1 MQYNFK
7 EIEEK
12 WSTYWLNNKV
22 YKKMNDKFRPR
33 FFCLMSLTN
42 PNYKESH
49 INDYL
54 NYIKGDVLSRIKRM
68 QGYNVLFSPG
78 FQTFGLDGEK
88 YAIKT
93 CNSPFDYSKK
103 NVIKEIDILKKL
115 GLSFDYDLSLYT
127 SDPEIYK
134 WSQWL
139 FSKLYEKNLAKV
151 KDTDI
156 YFCDAL
162 KRVVGKNEVTMQ
174 NGLLKTIKDNFS
186 VSIRTVKQWY
196 IDLTDYNN
204 KLLKNIDKLDY
215 PTDIITDIKNII
227 GKKEGYNV
235 KLRIDGTN
243 MFFNSFLDRVDNLFG
258 ATFCLISPSSKYV
271 LDLTSEDGYNDVLEY
286 LKENR
291 EKEISGIFTGSF
303 AINPVNGK
311 LLPIWVSN
319 YFVDEYDNEFK
330 ICVPSTD
337 EFDFEFAANYGLDI
351 IPIID
356 FEEVPYSGNG
366 IHINSDFATDLY
378 NDEANEKVLNFLV
391 ENGYGEKATNY
402 KLKEIC
408 ISDSIYFGEAIPV
421 IYFNDGTVKV
431 LNSTELPLKHPD
443 IVVKPS
449 GNEYSPLYNA
459 KSWNKVFTNDG
470 KEGSREL
477 STMNSYMSNSWYYLA
492 YILKSTAGLL
502 PINSPD
508 AKYEFDKWMPADI
521 YLGKFGALD
530 LYYQRFMI
538 HVLNDLDYININ
550 EPFKRVVELNESIDL
565 ESNID
570 LNNILANY
578 GADVTRL
585 FILDN
590 KGSLNPIDL
599 DIYRRYVGRIVRL
612 FDNELNNNIPNLTDF
627 INDVN
632 NAYLEFD
639 YKQAIYLIGEKINE
653 LLKSKSISKK
663 EAVTILKL
671 IYPICPYVSEE
682 LYITYISKKNIL
694 SFEEWPILDK

>member
-227 GKKEGYNV
+227 GKK
-235 KLRIDGTN
+235 
-243 MFFNSFLDRVDNLFG
+243 
-258 ATFCLISPSSKYV
+258 
-271 LDLTSEDGYNDVLEY
+271 
-286 LKENR
+286 
-291 EKEISGIFTGSF
+291 
-303 AINPVNGK
+303 
-311 LLPIWVSN
+311 
-319 YFVDEYDNEFK
+319 
-330 ICVPSTD
+330 
-337 EFDFEFAANYGLDI
+337 
-351 IPIID
+351 
-356 FEEVPYSGNG
+356 
-366 IHINSDFATDLY
+366 
-378 NDEANEKVLNFLV
+378 
-391 ENGYGEKATNY
+391 
-402 KLKEIC
+402 
-408 ISDSIYFGEAIPV
+408 
-421 IYFNDGTVKV
+421 
-431 LNSTELPLKHPD
+431 
-443 IVVKPS
+443 
-449 GNEYSPLYNA
+449 
-459 KSWNKVFTNDG
+459 
-470 KEGSREL
+470 
-477 STMNSYMSNSWYYLA
+477 
-492 YILKSTAGLL
+492 
-502 PINSPD
+502 
-508 AKYEFDKWMPADI
+508 
-521 YLGKFGALD
+521 
-530 LYYQRFMI
+530 
-538 HVLNDLDYININ
+538 
-550 EPFKRVVELNESIDL
+550 
-565 ESNID
+565 
-570 LNNILANY
+570 
-578 GADVTRL
+578 
-585 FILDN
+585 
-590 KGSLNPIDL
+590 
-599 DIYRRYVGRIVRL
+599 
-612 FDNELNNNIPNLTDF
+612 
-627 INDVN
+627 
-632 NAYLEFD
+632 
-639 YKQAIYLIGEKINE
+639 
-653 LLKSKSISKK
+653 
-663 EAVTILKL
+663 
-671 IYPICPYVSEE
+671 
-682 LYITYISKKNIL
+682 
-694 SFEEWPILDK
+694 